1 MILEFDDQHSLWTN
15 VFASVCICSSHD
27 VKRIKLKECL
37 NVLELI
43 VSWLKIVSGISYLTN
58 NYLTI
63 N

>member
-1 MILEFDDQHSLWTN
+1 